1 MEREKNQFQDQ
12 DQNQEEREIMKKV
25 NILKSFQKLKQK
37 LKEGVN
43 FQMEIKVDY
52 LLGKMTIMLELIIF

>member
-37 LKEGVN
+37 LKEEVN
-43 FQMEIKVDY
+43 F
-52 LLGKMTIMLELIIF
+52 